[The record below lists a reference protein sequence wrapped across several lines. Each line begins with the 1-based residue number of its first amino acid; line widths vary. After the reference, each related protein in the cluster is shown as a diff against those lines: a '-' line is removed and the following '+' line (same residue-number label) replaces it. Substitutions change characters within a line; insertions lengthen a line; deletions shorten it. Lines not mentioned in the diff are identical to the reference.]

1 LGLEAAIL
9 VFACWLDLNQGV
21 PHQPAHKTEVRP
33 RRQLLPARR
42 LTAEGLAG
50 DLTLAVRMKP
60 IRNSPAIGVRPEEAQ
75 DEAFLCEVFAS
86 KREAELAGLG
96 WDESQRKAFLKMQF
110 QAMRQG
116 YRAMFPRAEFL
127 IVLNEQTRI
136 GRWVIDRGEEAWR
149 VVDLALLPEW
159 RGRGI
164 GTGLLRGLLE
174 QAQEEKVCVRLQ
186 VLTGSP
192 AVRLYERL
200 GFGRCSEESPY
211 LPREWSPELR
221 KKQPAD

>member
-1 LGLEAAIL
+1 
-9 VFACWLDLNQGV
+9 
-21 PHQPAHKTEVRP
+21 
-33 RRQLLPARR
+33 
-42 LTAEGLAG
+42 
-50 DLTLAVRMKP
+50 MKP
-60 IRNSPAIGVRPEEAQ
+60 IPNSPAIGVRPEEAQ

-86 KREAELAGLG
+86 TREAELAGLG
-96 WDESQRKAFLKMQF
+96 WDESRRNTFLKMQF

-116 YRAMFPRAEFL
+116 YRAMFPNAEFL

-164 GTGLLRGLLE
+164 GTGLLRGLVE

-200 GFGRCSEESPY
+200 GFGRCSEEGPY
-211 LPREWSPELR
+211 LHMEWRPELT
-221 KKQPAD
+221 KKQRAD